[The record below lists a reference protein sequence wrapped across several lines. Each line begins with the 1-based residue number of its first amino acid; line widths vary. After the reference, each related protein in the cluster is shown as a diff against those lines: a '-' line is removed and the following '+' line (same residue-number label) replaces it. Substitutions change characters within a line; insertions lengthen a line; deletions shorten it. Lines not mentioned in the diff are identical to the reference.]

1 MKTGISINLGDL
13 MSRGAVTSGASV
25 TGKLSGLGISF
36 EEMLAI
42 VSEFENQT
50 GDVEKSL
57 SATLDKSAQLKLYE
71 VLSNGVADLSL
82 NNRSGKI
89 KVQEGMVE
97 IDPQVSSETG
107 SKSLSELLLVA
118 QNALNNEL
126 SALEVHGDRSST
138 VDIDANVQRAAEVT
152 LTGSPATPD
161 EVLSNHILTSKHWSE
176 ISAVLDT
183 SSNPVRSVVDELEPY
198 LATLREKFDILVGF
212 AREAEVTSVAN
223 KRPDTVLGVPES
235 DTQPDLQM
243 ISTPQSF
250 SEGSETNLTGVKPE
264 YSVEELTIGSKHDVN
279 IAEVVLISEITT
291 EQNGDVTEASVVLD
305 LPQSSTRKIIFNRD
319 KISVMAGDE
328 LKPKVISLEINSN
341 GALLSVDEL
350 IPEPKNVKENIIKGT
365 EVTDI
370 PSDFSSEYGEVF
382 NSSEFALAVVSINVD
397 PELSEMSRPIQ
408 VEFNFTNG
416 EHISDNLRSL
426 VNLRYPSQTIAENMG
441 QQTLSRVVDP
451 EMLKQGLSE
460 TSQNGDLDT
469 DTSLN
474 LIKTERVFSLRNLE
488 YLDPDLGQTDVT
500 QFKEMVEDLAK
511 VLKPIEQTIRT
522 RENMKKLASETKTE
536 FISLNSAVYKFYEP
550 IRITRPT
557 KMHTLQNT
565 TSAIASKLELEGAI
579 PIPNVLS
586 EVLKVDKAL
595 QHNFD
600 KISPRTAQ
608 FETSYFVNEATLP
621 DISAHRAPPTA
632 SNSYSNEHMPFEG
645 TQSNAQNFK
654 LSFYDQRY
662 VQKLTG
668 LAIEQAFSSKE
679 FLEVN
684 LEPESFGKLRLL
696 AKLDGSSLEVR
707 FITENNSSAAILK
720 AAETGLNQIIQEA
733 GLKLAGYGVNVGS
746 GEGNNSND
754 NQSNRL
760 SGGVAEHEQGDQ
772 EDDVYSET
780 HVTEDSNYVSV
791 MA

>member
-25 TGKLSGLGISF
+25 TGKLPGLGISF

-42 VSEFENQT
+42 VSEFENQI
-50 GDVEKSL
+50 GDAEKNL
-57 SATLDKSAQLKLYE
+57 STTLDKSAQLKLYE
-71 VLSNGVADLSL
+71 VLSKGVADLSL
-82 NNRSGKI
+82 NNRGGKI
-89 KVQEGMVE
+89 KVQEDMLE
-97 IDPQVSSETG
+97 SDPQVYSEAG

-118 QNALNNEL
+118 QNALNTEL
-126 SALEVHGDRSST
+126 SALELHGDRSAT
-138 VDIDANVQRAAEVT
+138 VDIDANFQRAAEVT
-152 LTGSPATPD
+152 LTGSPSTRD
-161 EVLSNHILTSKHWSE
+161 EVLSSDILTSKHWSE
-176 ISAVLDT
+176 ISAVLDI
-183 SSNPVRSVVDELEPY
+183 SSNPAVSAVDELEPF
-198 LATLREKFDILVGF
+198 LATLRERFDILVDF
-212 AREAEVTSVAN
+212 AREAEVTPVTN
-223 KRPDTVLGVPES
+223 NLPDTVLGVPES
-235 DTQPDLQM
+235 DTQANLQ
-243 ISTPQSF
+243 IVSAPQSF
-250 SEGSETNLTGVKPE
+250 SAGIEINLTGVKPE
-264 YSVEELTIGSKHDVN
+264 YSVEELKIGSKRDVD
-279 IAEVVLISEITT
+279 IVEVVLISEIKT
-291 EQNGDVTEASVVLD
+291 EQSGDVAEASVVLD
-305 LPQSSTRKIIFNRD
+305 LPQSSTRKIIFNPD
-319 KISVMAGDE
+319 KISDMAGDE
-328 LKPKVISLEINSN
+328 LKPKLISLEINSE

-365 EVTDI
+365 KITDV
-370 PSDFSSEYGEVF
+370 PSDFSSRYGEVF
-382 NSSEFALAVVSINVD
+382 NSSEFALAVVNINVD
-397 PELSEMSRPIQ
+397 PDLSEMSRPIQ

-416 EHISDNLRSL
+416 EHISDNLRSF
-426 VNLRYPSQTIAENMG
+426 VNLRYPSQTIAENIG
-441 QQTLSRVVDP
+441 QPTMSRVADP
-451 EMLKQGLSE
+451 EMLKQGSSE
-460 TSQNGDLDT
+460 TSQNGNLNT

-474 LIKTERVFSLRNLE
+474 LINTERVFSLRNLE
-488 YLDPDLGQTDVT
+488 YLDPDLVKTDVT

-511 VLKPIEQTIRT
+511 VLKPIEQAIRT

-550 IRITRPT
+550 TRITRPT

-600 KISPRTAQ
+600 KIIPRTTQ

-621 DISAHRAPPTA
+621 DISANRAPPTA

-645 TQSNAQNFK
+645 TQPNAQNFK

-754 NQSNRL
+754 NQSSRL
-760 SGGVAEHEQGDQ
+760 SGGVVEHEQGDQ
-772 EDDVYSET
+772 EEDVYSET
-780 HVTEDSNYVSV
+780 RVTEDANYVSV

>member
-13 MSRGAVTSGASV
+13 MSRGAVTPGASV
-25 TGKLSGLGISF
+25 TGKLPGLGISF

-42 VSEFENQT
+42 VSEFENQI
-50 GDVEKSL
+50 GDVEKNL
-57 SATLDKSAQLKLYE
+57 SGTLDKSAQLQLFE
-71 VLSNGVADLSL
+71 VLSNGVADLSV
-82 NNRSGKI
+82 NNRGGKI
-89 KVQEGMVE
+89 QVQEGMLE
-97 IDPQVSSETG
+97 IDPQGSSETG

-118 QNALNNEL
+118 QNALNSEL
-126 SALEVHGDRSST
+126 SAREVHGDRSAT
-138 VDIDANVQRAAEVT
+138 VDIDANVQRASEVT

-161 EVLSNHILTSKHWSE
+161 EVLSNDILTSKHWSE

-183 SSNPVRSVVDELEPY
+183 SSNPVSSVVDELEPY
-198 LATLREKFDILVGF
+198 LATLREKFDILVDF
-212 AREAEVTSVAN
+212 AREAEVTRVAN

-235 DTQPDLQM
+235 DTQLDLQM
-243 ISTPQSF
+243 ISAPQSF
-250 SEGSETNLTGVKPE
+250 FEGSEINLTGVKPE
-264 YSVEELTIGSKHDVN
+264 HSVEELKIGSKRDVN
-279 IAEVVLISEITT
+279 IAEVVLISEIKT

-305 LPQSSTRKIIFNRD
+305 LPQSSTRKIIFNPD

-328 LKPKVISLEINSN
+328 LKPKLISLEINSD

-365 EVTDI
+365 EITDV
-370 PSDFSSEYGEVF
+370 PSDFSSRYGEVF

-460 TSQNGDLDT
+460 TPQNGDLDT

-565 TSAIASKLELEGAI
+565 TSAIAFKLELEGAI

-600 KISPRTAQ
+600 KIIPRTAQ

-632 SNSYSNEHMPFEG
+632 SNYYSNEHMPFEG

-754 NQSNRL
+754 NQSSRL
-760 SGGVAEHEQGDQ
+760 SGGVVEHEQGDQ
-772 EDDVYSET
+772 EEDVYSET
-780 HVTEDSNYVSV
+780 RVTEDANYVSV

>member
-198 LATLREKFDILVGF
+198 LATLREKFDILVDF

-264 YSVEELTIGSKHDVN
+264 YSVEELTIGSKRDVN

-319 KISVMAGDE
+319 KISVMAGEE
-328 LKPKVISLEINSN
+328 LKPKVISLEINSD

-488 YLDPDLGQTDVT
+488 YLDPDLSQTDVT

>member
-25 TGKLSGLGISF
+25 TGKMSGLGISF

-50 GDVEKSL
+50 GDAEKSL

-71 VLSNGVADLSL
+71 ALSNGVADLSL

-89 KVQEGMVE
+89 KVHEGMVE
-97 IDPQVSSETG
+97 IDPQVSSATG

-126 SALEVHGDRSST
+126 SALEVLGDRIAT
-138 VDIDANVQRAAEVT
+138 VDIDANVQRATEVT

-161 EVLSNHILTSKHWSE
+161 EVLSNDILTSKHWFE
-176 ISAVLDT
+176 IPAVLDT

-198 LATLREKFDILVGF
+198 LATVREKLDILVDF
-212 AREAEVTSVAN
+212 AREAEVTGVAN

-243 ISTPQSF
+243 ISAPQSF
-250 SEGSETNLTGVKPE
+250 SEASEINLTGVKPE
-264 YSVEELTIGSKHDVN
+264 YSVEEFKIGSKRDIN
-279 IAEVVLISEITT
+279 IAEVVLISEIKT

-305 LPQSSTRKIIFNRD
+305 LPQSSTRKIIVHPD
-319 KISVMAGDE
+319 KISDMAGDK
-328 LKPKVISLEINSN
+328 LKPKLISLEINSH

-350 IPEPKNVKENIIKGT
+350 IPDPKNVKENIIKGT
-365 EVTDI
+365 EITDVL
-370 PSDFSSEYGEVF
+370 SDFSSRYGEVF

-397 PELSEMSRPIQ
+397 PDLSEMSRPIQ

-426 VNLRYPSQTIAENMG
+426 VNLRYPSQTISENIG
-441 QQTLSRVVDP
+441 QPPLSRVVDP
-451 EMLKQGLSE
+451 EMLKQGSSE
-460 TSQNGDLDT
+460 TSQNGNWDT

-474 LIKTERVFSLRNLE
+474 LIKTGHVFSLRNLE
-488 YLDPDLGQTDVT
+488 YLDPDLGKTDVT
-500 QFKEMVEDLAK
+500 QFKEMFEDLAK

-522 RENMKKLASETKTE
+522 RENMKKLTSETKTE

-586 EVLKVDKAL
+586 EILKIDKAL

-600 KISPRTAQ
+600 KIIPRTAQ

-621 DISAHRAPPTA
+621 DISANRVPTTA

-645 TQSNAQNFK
+645 TQPNAQNFK

-662 VQKLTG
+662 VHKLTG

-754 NQSNRL
+754 NQSSRL
-760 SGGVAEHEQGDQ
+760 SGGVVEHEQGDQ
-772 EDDVYSET
+772 EEDVYSET
-780 HVTEDSNYVSV
+780 RVTEDANYVSV

>member
-1 MKTGISINLGDL
+1 
-13 MSRGAVTSGASV
+13 
-25 TGKLSGLGISF
+25 
-36 EEMLAI
+36 MLTI

-50 GDVEKSL
+50 GDAENSL
-57 SATLDKSAQLKLYE
+57 SANLDKSAQLKLYE

-82 NNRSGKI
+82 HNRGGKT
-89 KVQEGMVE
+89 KVQEDMLE

-118 QNALNNEL
+118 QNALNTEL
-126 SALEVHGDRSST
+126 SALEVHGDRSAT
-138 VDIDANVQRAAEVT
+138 VDIDANVQRSAEVT
-152 LTGSPATPD
+152 LTDSPSTRD
-161 EVLSNHILTSKHWSE
+161 EVLSSDILTSMHWSE
-176 ISAVLDT
+176 ISAVLDI
-183 SSNPVRSVVDELEPY
+183 SSNPAVSAVDELEPF
-198 LATLREKFDILVGF
+198 LATLRERFDILVDF
-212 AREAEVTSVAN
+212 AREAEVTPVTN
-223 KRPDTVLGVPES
+223 NLPDTVLGVPES
-235 DTQPDLQM
+235 DTQANLQ
-243 ISTPQSF
+243 IVSAQQSF
-250 SEGSETNLTGVKPE
+250 SEGIEINLTGVKPE
-264 YSVEELTIGSKHDVN
+264 YSVEELKIGSKRDVD
-279 IAEVVLISEITT
+279 IVEVVLISEIKT
-291 EQNGDVTEASVVLD
+291 EQSGDVAEASVVLD
-305 LPQSSTRKIIFNRD
+305 LPQSSTRKIIFNPD
-319 KISVMAGDE
+319 KISDMAGDE
-328 LKPKVISLEINSN
+328 LKPKLISLEINSD

-350 IPEPKNVKENIIKGT
+350 IPEPKNLKENIIKGT
-365 EVTDI
+365 EITDVS
-370 PSDFSSEYGEVF
+370 SDFSSEYGEVF
-382 NSSEFALAVVSINVD
+382 NSSEFALGVVSINVD
-397 PELSEMSRPIQ
+397 PDLSEMSRPIQ

-426 VNLRYPSQTIAENMG
+426 INLRYPSQTIAENIG
-441 QQTLSRVVDP
+441 QPTLSRVVDP
-451 EMLKQGLSE
+451 EMLKQGSSE

-474 LIKTERVFSLRNLE
+474 LIKTERVFSFRNLE
-488 YLDPDLGQTDVT
+488 YLDPDLGKTDVT

-550 IRITRPT
+550 TRITRPT

-586 EVLKVDKAL
+586 EVLKVDTSL
-595 QHNFD
+595 QPNFD
-600 KISPRTAQ
+600 KIIPRTAQ
-608 FETSYFVNEATLP
+608 FETSYFVNEAMLA
-621 DISAHRAPPTA
+621 DISANRVPPTA

-645 TQSNAQNFK
+645 TQSTAQNFK

-780 HVTEDSNYVSV
+780 RVTEDANYVSV

>member
-1 MKTGISINLGDL
+1 MKTSISINLGDL

-50 GDVEKSL
+50 DDAEKNL
-57 SATLDKSAQLKLYE
+57 SATLDKSAQLTLFE
-71 VLSNGVADLSL
+71 VLSNGVAGLAL
-82 NNRSGKI
+82 NNRGGKI
-89 KVQEGMVE
+89 QVQEDMLE
-97 IDPQVSSETG
+97 IDPQISSETG

-126 SALEVHGDRSST
+126 NALELHGDRSAT
-138 VDIDANVQRAAEVT
+138 EVT
-152 LTGSPATPD
+152 LTGSPATPV
-161 EVLSNHILTSKHWSE
+161 EVLSNDILTSKHWSE

-183 SSNPVRSVVDELEPY
+183 SSNPVRSVVDELQPY
-198 LATLREKFDILVGF
+198 LATLREKFDILVDF
-212 AREAEVTSVAN
+212 ATEADVTSVAN
-223 KRPDTVLGVPES
+223 NRPDTVLGVPES

-243 ISTPQSF
+243 ISAPQSF
-250 SEGSETNLTGVKPE
+250 SEGSEINLTGLKSE
-264 YSVEELTIGSKHDVN
+264 YSVEELKLGSKRDVN
-279 IAEVVLISEITT
+279 IAEVVLISEIKT

-305 LPQSSTRKIIFNRD
+305 LPQSSTRKIIFNPD
-319 KISVMAGDE
+319 KISDMAGDE
-328 LKPKVISLEINSN
+328 LKPKLISLEINSD
-341 GALLSVDEL
+341 GALLNVDEL

-365 EVTDI
+365 EITDV
-370 PSDFSSEYGEVF
+370 PSDVSSRYGEVF

-397 PELSEMSRPIQ
+397 LDLSEMSRPIQ

-416 EHISDNLRSL
+416 EYIFDNLRSL
-426 VNLRYPSQTIAENMG
+426 VNLRYPSQTIAENIE
-441 QQTLSRVVDP
+441 QPTLSRVVDP
-451 EMLKQGLSE
+451 HMLKLGPSE
-460 TSQNGDLDT
+460 TSQNGNLHT

-474 LIKTERVFSLRNLE
+474 LFKTERVFSLRNLE
-488 YLDPDLGQTDVT
+488 YLDSDLGKTDVA

-511 VLKPIEQTIRT
+511 VLKPIEQIVRT
-522 RENMKKLASETKTE
+522 RENMKKLVSETKTE
-536 FISLNSAVYKFYEP
+536 FISLNSTVYKFFEP

-579 PIPNVLS
+579 PTPNVLS

-600 KISPRTAQ
+600 KIIPRTAQ
-608 FETSYFVNEATLP
+608 FETSYFVNDATLP
-621 DISAHRAPPTA
+621 DISANRAPSTA
-632 SNSYSNEHMPFEG
+632 SSSYSNEHMPFEG

-668 LAIEQAFSSKE
+668 LAIEQALSSKE

-720 AAETGLNQIIQEA
+720 AAETGLSQIIQEA

-746 GEGNNSND
+746 GEGNNSYD

-772 EDDVYSET
+772 EDDVSSET
-780 HVTEDSNYVSV
+780 RVTEDANYVSV

>member
-13 MSRGAVTSGASV
+13 MTCGAVTPGASV
-25 TGKLSGLGISF
+25 SGKLSGLGISF

-42 VSEFENQT
+42 VSEFENQI
-50 GDVEKSL
+50 GDVEKNL
-57 SATLDKSAQLKLYE
+57 SGTLDKSAQLQLFE
-71 VLSNGVADLSL
+71 VLSNGVADLSV
-82 NNRSGKI
+82 NNRGGKI
-89 KVQEGMVE
+89 QVQEGMLE
-97 IDPQVSSETG
+97 IDPQGSSETG

-118 QNALNNEL
+118 QNALNSEL
-126 SALEVHGDRSST
+126 SAREVHGDRSAT
-138 VDIDANVQRAAEVT
+138 VDIDANVQRAAEV
-152 LTGSPATPD
+152 
-161 EVLSNHILTSKHWSE
+161 LSNDILTSKHWSDM
-176 ISAVLDT
+176 SAVLDT

-198 LATLREKFDILVGF
+198 LATLREKFDILVEF
-212 AREAEVTSVAN
+212 AREAEVTSVPN
-223 KRPDTVLGVPES
+223 KRPDTVLGVPDS
-235 DTQPDLQM
+235 DTQANSQI
-243 ISTPQSF
+243 ISAPQSF
-250 SEGSETNLTGVKPE
+250 FEGTEIDSTGVKSR
-264 YSVEELTIGSKHDVN
+264 YGAEELKIGSNLDIN
-279 IAEVVLISEITT
+279 IPEVALISEIKTD
-291 EQNGDVTEASVVLD
+291 QNGDVTEASVVLD
-305 LPQSSTRKIIFNRD
+305 FPKSLNRKIIFNPD
-319 KISVMAGDE
+319 KISDMAGDE
-328 LKPKVISLEINSN
+328 LKPKLISLEINSD
-341 GALLSVDEL
+341 GAFLRVDEL
-350 IPEPKNVKENIIKGT
+350 IPDPKNGKENIIKET
-365 EVTDI
+365 AITDV

-397 PELSEMSRPIQ
+397 PDLSEISRPVQ
-408 VEFNFTNG
+408 VEFNFTHS
-416 EHISDNLRSL
+416 EKISNNLRSL
-426 VNLRYPSQTIAENMG
+426 VTLRYPSQTIAENIG
-441 QQTLSRVVDP
+441 EPTLSRVVDP
-451 EMLKQGLSE
+451 EMLKQGSSE
-460 TSQNGDLDT
+460 TLQSGNLDT

-488 YLDPDLGQTDVT
+488 YLGSDLNKTDVT
-500 QFKEMVEDLAK
+500 EFKEMVEDLAK

-536 FISLNSAVYKFYEP
+536 FNSLNSAVYKFYEP

-565 TSAIASKLELEGAI
+565 TCAIASKLELEGAI

-600 KISPRTAQ
+600 KIIPRTAQ

-621 DISAHRAPPTA
+621 DISANRVPPTA
-632 SNSYSNEHMPFEG
+632 SNSYLNEHMPFEG

-754 NQSNRL
+754 NQSSRL
-760 SGGVAEHEQGDQ
+760 SGGAVEHEQGDQ
-772 EDDVYSET
+772 EEDVYSET
-780 HVTEDSNYVSV
+780 RVTEDSNYVSV